1 MLSRELQVTLNLAI
15 QEARKRRHE
24 FLTLEHVL
32 YAMLH
37 DPIAQE
43 IITACGGSRD
53 ELEEQLI
60 SFMDESMDSLPGDEE
75 VLPEQTLA
83 FQRAIQRAA
92 YHVQSSGKRE
102 MDAGNLLVAMFRE
115 HDSHAVW
122 LLQGQGIERLD
133 LLNYISH
140 GLKKRGESAPMRR
153 SDGGEETGEDE
164 SPTSPLESFCTELV
178 ARAAEGR
185 IDPLIGRDTEISRI
199 IHILARRRKNNPLLI
214 GEPGVGKTAI
224 VEGLAL
230 RIHAEE
236 VPDLLKDAKIYA
248 LDMGGLLAGTR
259 FRGDFEER
267 LKGVIDEIKAEEKA
281 ILFVDEIHTIVGAG
295 QTTGGHMDAGNML
308 KPALANGDLRMIGS
322 TTHKDHRSS
331 IEHDRALNRRFQTL
345 TIDEPSQEEAVQIL
359 HGLKEHYQGHHGV
372 TFTDDGLEAAVKLAY
387 RHLRDRHLP
396 DSAVD
401 VMDEAGAEVQ
411 LREEATLVE
420 VSDMEATIAR
430 MARIP
435 PRSVSAQDKQELGD
449 LEERLKALIYGQDDA
464 VEQVAT
470 AVKLS
475 RAGLGHPE
483 KPVGSFV
490 FAGPTGVGK
499 TELARQLA
507 FSLGIEFIR
516 FDMSEYMEKHTVSR
530 LIGAPP
536 GYVGFDQG
544 GQLTDSIVKN
554 PHSVLLLDEIE
565 KAHPDLFNVLLQ
577 VMDHAT
583 LTDNQGRK
591 ADFRNVVLIMTTNA
605 GAQEMAKGGIGFE
618 QGSPKDRGQEALTR
632 MFSPEFRNRLDAV
645 VWFNRLPQPAILRV
659 VDKFVMELESQ
670 LAERDVTFDLSEAA
684 RAWLGKEGYDE
695 RFGARPMARTLHE
708 HVKKSLADEILFGGL
723 QKGGR
728 VKVDV
733 SKDGKSLAF
742 SFPKRDP
749 KKLEGKDRPAL
760 TGPTED
766 LEEPETV
773 D

>member
-24 FLTLEHVL
+24 YLTLEHVL

-37 DPIAQE
+37 DPIAID
-43 IITACGGSRD
+43 IIQSCGGDRD
-53 ELEEQLI
+53 TLKEQLVV
-60 SFMDESMDSLPGDEE
+60 FLDESMESLPGTED
-75 VLPEQTLA
+75 VVPEQTLA
-83 FQRAIQRAA
+83 FQRAVQRAA
-92 YHVQSSGKRE
+92 YHVQSSGKKE
-102 MDAGNLLVAMFRE
+102 MDAGNLLVAMYRE
-115 HDSHAVW
+115 NDSHAVW
-122 LLQGQGIERLD
+122 LLQSQGIERLD
-133 LLNYISH
+133 LLNFIAH
-140 GLKKRGESAPMRR
+140 GIKKGGGSAPMRR
-153 SDGGEETGEDE
+153 TDGSDGPASEGKSDK
-164 SPTSPLESFCTELV
+164 SPLEQWCTELV
-178 ARAAEGR
+178 ARAGEGR
-185 IDPLIGRDTEISRI
+185 IDPLIGRNTELTRI
-199 IHILARRRKNNPLLI
+199 THILARRRKNNPLLI

-230 RIHAEE
+230 RIHNGE
-236 VPDLLKDAKIYA
+236 VPDLLKGAKIFA
-248 LDMGGLLAGTR
+248 MDMGGLLAGTR

-267 LKGVIDEIKAEEKA
+267 LKGVIEQIKAQDKA

-308 KPALANGDLRMIGS
+308 KPALSNGELRMIGS
-322 TTHKDHRSS
+322 TTHKDYRSS

-359 HGLKEHYQGHHGV
+359 HGLKAHYQDHHGV
-372 TFTDDGLEAAVKLAY
+372 TFTDDGIDAAVKLAS
-387 RHLRDRHLP
+387 RHLRDRLLP

-401 VMDEAGAEVQ
+401 VMDEAGAEIQ
-411 LREEATLVE
+411 LKEGATV
-420 VSDMEATIAR
+420 VGVDDVEATIAR

-435 PRSVSAQDKQELGD
+435 PRSVSAADKQQLGD
-449 LEERLKALIYGQDDA
+449 LENRLKALIYGQDTA

-483 KPVGSFV
+483 KPVGSFL

-499 TELARQLA
+499 TELAKQLA

-544 GQLTDSIVKN
+544 GLLTDSIVKN
-554 PHSVLLLDEIE
+554 PHCVLLLDEIE

-591 ADFRNVVLIMTTNA
+591 ADFRNVVIIMTTNA
-605 GAQEMAKGGIGFE
+605 GASEIAKGNIGFS
-618 QGSPKDRGQEALTR
+618 QAAAKDKGGEALAR
-632 MFSPEFRNRLDAV
+632 MFSPEFRNRLDKV
-645 VWFNRLPQPAILRV
+645 VWFDSLPQPAILRV
-659 VDKFVMELESQ
+659 VDKFVMELEGQ
-670 LAERDVTFDLSEAA
+670 LAERDITFDLTDQA
-684 RAWLGKEGYDE
+684 RAWLGEKGYDE

-708 HVKKSLADEILFGGL
+708 HVKKPLADEILFGEL
-723 QKGGR
+723 QDGGR
-728 VKVDV
+728 VRVGV
-733 SKDGKSLAF
+733 AKDGKSLTFAF
-742 SFPKRDP
+742 VKPDP
-749 KKLEGKDRPAL
+749 KAIEGKDRPAL
-760 TGPTED
+760 TGPTGG
-766 LEEPETV
+766 EPETV
-773 D
+773 E

>member
-24 FLTLEHVL
+24 YLTLEHVL
-32 YAMLH
+32 FAMLH
-37 DPIAQE
+37 DPVAQD
-43 IITACGGSRD
+43 ILAGCGGDR
-53 ELEEQLI
+53 EAIKEALETFL
-60 SFMDESMDSLPGDEE
+60 DESLERLPTGEDA
-75 VLPEQTLA
+75 VPEQTLA
-83 FQRAIQRAA
+83 FQRAVQRAA
-92 YHVQSSGKRE
+92 YHVQSSGKKE

-115 HDSHAVW
+115 TDSHAVF
-122 LLQGQGIERLD
+122 LLQSQGIERLD
-133 LLNYISH
+133 LLNYIAH
-140 GLKKRGESAPMRR
+140 GIRKGGGSPARRPAGTEPEEEDAPAK
-153 SDGGEETGEDE
+153 D
-164 SPTSPLESFCTELV
+164 PLSSFCTELV

-185 IDPLIGRDTEISRI
+185 IDPLIGRNTEIERI
-199 IHILARRRKNNPLLI
+199 VHILARRRKNNPLLI

-230 RIHAEE
+230 RIHEGE
-236 VPDLLKDAKIYA
+236 VPKLLEEARVYA

-267 LKGVIDEIKAEEKA
+267 LKGVIDQLKEDDDA

-295 QTTGGHMDAGNML
+295 QTTGGNMDAGNML
-308 KPALANGDLRMIGS
+308 KPALANGELRMIGS
-322 TTHKDHRSS
+322 TTHKDYRGS
-331 IEHDRALNRRFQTL
+331 IEADRALCRRFQTL

-359 HGLKEHYQGHHGV
+359 HGIKQYYGDHHGV
-372 TFTDDGLEAAVKLAY
+372 SYTDPGIDAAVKLAY

-411 LREEATLVE
+411 LREGATV
-420 VSDMEATIAR
+420 VDVDDVEATIAR

-435 PRSVSAQDKQELGD
+435 PRSVSAQDKQQLGD
-449 LEERLKALIYGQDDA
+449 LESRLKAVLFGQDSA
-464 VEQVAT
+464 VDQVAG

-475 RAGLGHPE
+475 RAGLGDPD
-483 KPVGSFV
+483 KPVGSFL

-499 TELARQLA
+499 TELAKQLA
-507 FSLGIEFIR
+507 FALGIEFIR

-544 GQLTDSIVKN
+544 GLLTDSIVKN

-591 ADFRNVVLIMTTNA
+591 ADFRNVVIIMTTNA
-605 GAQEMAKGGIGFE
+605 GAQEIAKGSIGFSPGE
-618 QGSPKDRGQEALTR
+618 AKDKGSEALAR
-632 MFSPEFRNRLDAV
+632 MFSPEFRNRLDAT
-645 VWFNRLPQPAILRV
+645 VWFNKLPQPAILRV
-659 VDKFVMELESQ
+659 VDKFVMELEAQ
-670 LAERDVTFDLSEAA
+670 LGERDVTFDLSEAA
-684 RAWLGKEGYDE
+684 RAWLGEKGYDI
-695 RFGARPMARTLHE
+695 RFGARPMARTIHT
-708 HVKKSLADEILFGGL
+708 HIKKPLADEILFGEL
-723 QKGGR
+723 QDGGR

-733 SKDGKSLAF
+733 AADGKELTF
-742 SFPKRDP
+742 SYLEPDP
-749 KKLEGKDRPAL
+749 KAIEGKDQKAL
-760 TGPTED
+760 PGPTTDED
-766 LEEPETV
+766 TPETV
-773 D
+773 E

>member
-24 FLTLEHVL
+24 YLTLEHVL
-32 YAMLH
+32 FAMLH

-43 IITACGGSRD
+43 IIGACGGDRD
-53 ELEEQLI
+53 ELKEQLLT
-60 SFMDESMDSLPGDEE
+60 FLDESMESLPGSED
-75 VLPEQTLA
+75 VVPEQTLT
-83 FQRAIQRAA
+83 FQRAVQRAA
-92 YHVQSSGKRE
+92 YHVQSSGKKE
-102 MDAGNLLVAMFRE
+102 MDAGNLLVAMYRE
-115 HDSHAVW
+115 SDSHAVW
-122 LLQGQGIERLD
+122 LLQSQGIERLD
-133 LLNYISH
+133 LLNFISH
-140 GLKKRGESAPMRR
+140 GIKKSGGSAPMRR
-153 SDGGEETGEDE
+153 TEGAPGAEGEAASDK
-164 SPTSPLESFCTELV
+164 SPLEQWCTELV
-178 ARAAEGR
+178 ARAGEGH
-185 IDPLIGRDTEISRI
+185 IDPLIGRHTEITRI

-230 RIHAEE
+230 RIHRGE
-236 VPDLLKDAKIYA
+236 VPDLLKGAKIYA
-248 LDMGGLLAGTR
+248 MEMGGLLAGTR

-267 LKGVIDEIKAEEKA
+267 LKGVIDEIKAQDKA

-308 KPALANGDLRMIGS
+308 KPALSNGELRMIGS
-322 TTHKDHRSS
+322 TTHKDYRSS

-359 HGLKEHYQGHHGV
+359 HGLKEHYQAHHGV
-372 TFTDDGLEAAVKLAY
+372 TFTDDGIDAAVKLAY

-401 VMDEAGAEVQ
+401 VMDEAGAEIQ
-411 LREEATLVE
+411 LKEGATV
-420 VSDMEATIAR
+420 VGVDDVEATIAR

-435 PRSVSAQDKQELGD
+435 PRSVSAADKQQLSD
-449 LEERLKALIYGQDDA
+449 LEGRLKALIYGQDSA

-475 RAGLGHPE
+475 RAGLGHPD
-483 KPVGSFV
+483 KPVGSFL

-499 TELARQLA
+499 TELAKQLA
-507 FSLGIEFIR
+507 FSLGIEWIR

-544 GQLTDSIVKN
+544 GLLTDSIVKN
-554 PHSVLLLDEIE
+554 LLDEIE

-605 GAQEMAKGGIGFE
+605 GAQEIAKGNIGFT
-618 QGSPKDRGQEALTR
+618 QGAAQDKGSEALSR
-632 MFSPEFRNRLDAV
+632 MFSPEFRNRLDKV
-645 VWFNRLPQPAILRV
+645 VWFDRLPQPAILRV

-670 LAERDVTFDLSEAA
+670 LAERDVTFDLTETA
-684 RAWLGKEGYDE
+684 RQWLGERGYDE

-708 HVKKSLADEILFGGL
+708 HVKKPLADEILFGAL
-723 QKGGR
+723 QDGGR
-728 VKVDV
+728 VRVDV
-733 SKDGKSLAF
+733 SEDGESLVF
-742 SFPKRDP
+742 EVVKPDP
-749 KKLEGKDRPAL
+749 KAIEGKDRPAL
-760 TGPTED
+760 TGPTGG
-766 LEEPETV
+766 EPETV
-773 D
+773 E